1 MTDLVSRGH
10 LSPEWADLV
19 QDLFSYFLQSC
30 IEFSASHVPD
40 FQHLPQRLKQRLERF
55 PVEQLVVEHEAE
67 QRYSKDASGSESW
80 TATESTVRNVLSA
93 LSKID
98 VSRIQRQTSIYRL
111 GLDSISAV
119 QIASLLRNEGFKV
132 SASDVIANPTCER
145 LAQMQDD
152 QATTPSNGGPSGV
165 PTFDLELFRKQISQ
179 QIQGRGIP
187 LDVLESVL
195 PCTSMQEGIMAQ
207 FIKSAGRDYLN
218 FLAFRL
224 PSHFTG
230 VSLVDAWHTLC
241 DVHPIL
247 RTGFIPIEH
256 ERFSFAML
264 QYRSQDFEVPV
275 AMLHNNHGEDF
286 DVAQWR
292 LEASHDILERAHMHP
307 WSVMIV
313 ENDEECMMHLAIH
326 HSLYDAYSFRILVGD
341 LAKILRGEE
350 VAPRPGSEAALLQ
363 ILSSASSL
371 SDEGEAFWR
380 QQADKIVVN
389 KFPAMTPLREKE
401 RKVLIESA
409 TSSVAS
415 KTLEE
420 AVASSGHTLQAAL
433 QAAWT
438 RILAAYL
445 GEASVAFGVV
455 LSGRTTEATRDA
467 VFPCI
472 TALPVVAANVS
483 ENRGLLDQMLAYN
496 TELFKQQQQSLARI
510 QQWLGHPNSRSFDT
524 LLLYQKFDQDRSDS
538 LPWTLVDEH
547 ATVQYPVTIEIESSE
562 HGTLNYTLTYFSEV
576 LPAEQARLL
585 LAQFDATLCHLA
597 FSSDGDERGLIK
609 NSPEIFS
616 VLPPEQPGLPSP
628 VQLLHQ
634 FVEAQAAATPGKTA
648 LYFVDALDA
657 SGPSGRS
664 WTYHDLNANGNRV
677 ANALAP
683 YAKVGDIVAVDFD
696 KCPEAFFG
704 ILGIL
709 KAGCSFVALD
719 PGAPEARKEFI
730 LKDSGAVA
738 LLTAKKDGTS
748 LGKKAPVPVLQID
761 ESFLKF
767 QSADSANLSREIQP
781 SDVCY
786 CLYTSGTTGTPKGCE
801 ITHDNAVQ
809 CMLAFQHIFKGH
821 WDEDSRWLQFASLH
835 FDVSVLE
842 QYWSWS
848 VGITLVAAPRD
859 LLLEDLAGSI
869 SKLEITHIDLTPSLA
884 RLLHPDDVPSL
895 CRGVFITGGESLKQE
910 ILDVWGSKAVI
921 YNFYGPTEATIG
933 VTVFPRV
940 PQTGRASNIG
950 RQFIN
955 VGSYVLKPGTDI
967 PVLRGAV
974 GELCV
979 SGRLVGKGYLKR
991 EDLTAERFPTLRG
1004 SGERVYRTGDLVRVL
1019 HDGCFD
1025 FLGREDDQVKLRG
1038 QRLEIGE
1045 ITHAIRTGVEGISDV
1060 ATVVVRNEQQQK
1072 DFLVSFLVVGQGA
1085 KRAPA
1090 AELAIISTEESSSLC
1105 RQVRL
1110 ACQSKLPGYM
1120 VPTYVFQLPF
1130 IPLSPNNKAE
1140 VKELRGLFNKLSPD
1154 ELVSKASSAQTS
1166 LSSASLSA
1174 TGGIV
1179 AAAIAAM
1186 QSVNA
1191 STITP
1196 SSNIFELGID
1206 SISVLRLSRRLR
1218 EAGLVQASPAVVMRH
1233 PVVQDL
1239 AQVLEATGS
1248 SEVARSVAN
1257 ARQLVQA
1264 CSHRHK
1270 THVCNELKVRP
1281 NEIEYIAPC
1290 SPLQQGMLSR
1300 AGDEGMYFNS
1310 FRFKLAPQACAEGLQ
1325 IAWQR
1330 VVDEHA
1336 ILRTV
1341 FVETVEGCVQVALKQ
1356 RALPWAV
1363 VDGIG
1368 ADETLEELLDRRKR
1382 EWIARNSDGVQS
1394 PWEILLVTA
1403 PDGERILVLHIF
1415 HGLYDG
1421 NGMEGLMQRVW
1432 EEYQTSSAPTLH
1444 KTPSFLEALCHG
1456 PLRNY
1461 SGGKPFWVKHL
1472 TGWSFSSTRI
1482 IIGAPSNGAAT
1493 SCRLEVEFSALEQ
1506 LRTKLAVTH
1515 QAIVQAAWASVLTKR
1530 LSSTPTIGI
1539 ITSGRAMDLDGID
1552 HVVGPLFNT
1561 LPFFANIPSKEA
1573 SWSCLIQACHE
1584 YNTATLEFQH
1594 VPLRDVQKWCSG
1606 GKPLFDSLFSFQRE
1620 AAQTEER
1627 EWTDVE
1633 SEVVAD
1639 YPLALEATLD
1649 TDGRLRLLLVSQ
1661 GEKGQLEGLM
1671 DELEAALV
1679 EMVRS
1684 QGRELLSG
1692 TVVDQPAQQT
1702 DGISENERAEEE
1714 MGGFVWT
1721 EDARSI
1727 REEIALLA
1735 DVSPELVKEATALFE
1750 LGLDSIDVVK
1760 LAARLKQRG
1769 IIVKTSHLIKAQ
1781 TIAAT
1786 MGLLSTHPE
1795 NIKATNAHRLSGNVD
1810 AISTFRDRLTANG
1823 HDLSNIGTVFP
1834 TTPLQDS
1841 MVTEMV
1847 HSSFQLY
1854 FNHDV
1859 LKIGP
1864 GVDIERLKEAW
1875 NTVIAASPVLQTSF
1889 LPVKDPQL
1897 KAAYCQVVRP
1907 SSPTHILL
1915 DVELESTDDLA
1926 KVVDA
1931 SVKRAREGNA
1941 ESCLLQLI
1949 FANISG
1955 QRFLVLSMAHAL
1967 YDGWSLGLLHRDV
1980 EAAYHGRFVPRPTY
1994 EPYLREVISE
2004 DDEKAT
2010 EFWGGFLEGATP
2022 SMFSFSTSKA
2032 GAIEKVVRSEAVS
2045 SLPVSDIKKFCK
2057 QHAVTLQTLGQAC
2070 WAAIVATKTK
2080 SPDVSFGVVL
2090 SGRDTPEAEE
2100 IMFPTMN
2107 TVAVRSVLH
2116 GTVGSWVRYMQG
2128 NMAAIAA
2135 FQGFP
2140 LREAQKVVG
2149 GDGGPLFNSLFI
2161 QQRGGVGGDDGEV
2174 EGERLMRSV
2183 GGESAV
2189 DYPVCVV
2196 CLHCGV
2202 YVERFANPGCRR
2214 WRCLT
2219 PTSSGELPVTDAT
2232 HPATTQQL
2240 SSAN

>member
-1 MTDLVSRGH
+1 M
-10 LSPEWADLV
+10 
-19 QDLFSYFLQSC
+19 
-30 IEFSASHVPD
+30 
-40 FQHLPQRLKQRLERF
+40 
-55 PVEQLVVEHEAE
+55 EQLVVEPEAE
-67 QRYSKDASGSESW
+67 QRYSKDTSGSESW
-80 TATESTVRNVLSA
+80 TATECKVRNVLST
-93 LSKID
+93 LSRID

-132 SASDVIANPTCER
+132 SASDVIANPMCER
-145 LAQMQDD
+145 LARILND
-152 QATTPSNGGPSGV
+152 QTTALSNEGPSGV
-165 PTFDLELFRKQISQ
+165 PTFDLEFFRQQISQ
-179 QIQGRGIP
+179 QIQGRGVS

-224 PSHFTG
+224 TGHFTG
-230 VSLVDAWHTLC
+230 VSLVNAWHTLC
-241 DVHPIL
+241 KVHPIL

-256 ERFSFAML
+256 ERFSFSML
-264 QYRSQDFEVPV
+264 QYRSQEFEVPARV
-275 AMLHNNHGEDF
+275 LQNKHGEEF
-286 DVAQWR
+286 DVAKWR

-307 WSVMIV
+307 WSVMVV
-313 ENDEECMMHLAIH
+313 ENDEQCMMHLAIH

-363 ILSSASSL
+363 ILTSASSL
-371 SDEGEAFWR
+371 SEEGEAFWR
-380 QQADKIVVN
+380 QQADKVVVN
-389 KFPAMTPLREKE
+389 RFPAMTPLRETE
-401 RKVLIESA
+401 RRVLIESA

-415 KTLEE
+415 KTLEK

-445 GEASVAFGVV
+445 GEASVVFGVV
-455 LSGRTTEATRDA
+455 LSGRTTEVTRDA

-472 TALPVVAANVS
+472 TALPVVVTNVS

-496 TELFKQQQQSLARI
+496 TELFNQQQQSLARI
-510 QQWLGHPNSRSFDT
+510 QKWLRHPNSRSFDT
-524 LLLYQKFDQDRSDS
+524 LLLYQKFDQDRPES

-562 HGTLNYTLTYFSEV
+562 NGTLNYTLTYFSEV
-576 LPAEQARLL
+576 LPVDQARLL

-597 FSSDGDERGLIK
+597 FSPDGDERGLVK
-609 NSPEIFS
+609 NAPEIFS
-616 VLPPEQPGLPSP
+616 VLPPEQPELPSP

-634 FVEAQAAATPGKTA
+634 FVEAQAAATPDKIA
-648 LYFVDALDA
+648 LYFVDALNV
-657 SGPSGRS
+657 SGPSGRG

-677 ANALAP
+677 ANALVP

-696 KCPEAFFG
+696 KCPEAFFS

-730 LKDSGAVA
+730 LKDSGAVV
-738 LLTAKKDGTS
+738 LLTAKKDENS
-748 LGKKAPVPVLQID
+748 LGNPPPVPVLQID
-761 ESFLKF
+761 ETFL
-767 QSADSANLSREIQP
+767 QSESAEPATLCRQIQP

-809 CMLAFQHIFKGH
+809 CMLAFQHIFEGH

-940 PQTGRASNIG
+940 PKNGRASNIG

-991 EDLTAERFPTLRG
+991 EDLTAERFPTLSG

-1025 FLGREDDQVKLRG
+1025 FLGRADDQVKLRG

-1045 ITHAIRTGVEGISDV
+1045 INHAIRTGVEGISDV

-1072 DFLVSFLVVGQGA
+1072 DFLVSFLVVEQGG

-1090 AELAIISTEESSSLC
+1090 AKPAIISMEESSILC
-1105 RQVRL
+1105 RRARL
-1110 ACQSKLPGYM
+1110 VCQSKLPGYM

-1140 VKELRGLFNKLSPD
+1140 VKELRELFNKLTPD

-1166 LSSASLSA
+1166 PSSRLLSA
-1174 TGGIV
+1174 TGRIV
-1179 AAAIAAM
+1179 AAALAAM
-1186 QSVNA
+1186 QSVKV

-1196 SSNIFELGID
+1196 SANIFEFGID

-1233 PVVQDL
+1233 PIVQDL

-1248 SEVARSVAN
+1248 SEVARSIAN

-1264 CSHRHK
+1264 CSHRHR
-1270 THVCNELKVRP
+1270 THVCKELGVRP
-1281 NEIEYIAPC
+1281 DEIEYIAPC

-1300 AGDEGMYFNS
+1300 SGDEGMYFNS
-1310 FRFKLAPQACAEGLQ
+1310 FRFKLKPQACAEGLQ

-1330 VVDEHA
+1330 VFDEHA

-1341 FVETVEGCVQVALKQ
+1341 FVETVEGCVQVALKE
-1356 RALPWAV
+1356 RALPWTE
-1363 VDGIG
+1363 VDDIIG
-1368 ADETLEELLDRRKR
+1368 AEETLENLLDQRKK
-1382 EWIARNSDGVQS
+1382 EWIRRNADGVRF
-1394 PWEILLVTA
+1394 PWEIILGTA
-1403 PDGERILVLHIF
+1403 PGGDRMLVLHIF

-1421 NGMEGLMQRVW
+1421 NSMEALMQKVW
-1432 EEYQTSSAPTLH
+1432 EAYQASSPSSLH

-1461 SGGKPFWVKHL
+1461 SGTKPFWVEHL
-1472 TGWSFSSTRI
+1472 AGWSFSSTRA
-1482 IIGAPSNGAAT
+1482 IIGEPPNGAAA
-1493 SCRLEVEFSALEQ
+1493 SCRREVEFSALEQ
-1506 LRTKLAVTH
+1506 MRTKLAVTH

-1530 LSSTPTIGI
+1530 LSSSPTIGI
-1539 ITSGRAMDLDGID
+1539 ITSGRAVDLNGVDQVI
-1552 HVVGPLFNT
+1552 GPLFNT
-1561 LPFFANIPSKEA
+1561 LPFFAISSKA
-1573 SWSCLIQACHE
+1573 ATSSSLIRACHE

-1620 AAQTEER
+1620 TAQTEER
-1627 EWTDVE
+1627 EWTEVE

-1639 YPLALEATLD
+1639 YPLALEATLGV
-1649 TDGRLRLLLVSQ
+1649 DGRLRLLLVSQ
-1661 GEKGQLEGLM
+1661 GEKEQLEGLM
-1671 DELEAALV
+1671 DDLETALGKV
-1679 EMVRS
+1679 VRN

-1692 TVVDQPAQQT
+1692 TVVAQSSPQP
-1702 DGISENERAEEE
+1702 DGISESGREVDEKGRFA
-1714 MGGFVWT
+1714 WT

-1727 REEIALLA
+1727 QEEIALLA
-1735 DVSPELVKEATALFE
+1735 DVSPELVKETTALFE

-1769 IIVKTSHLIKAQ
+1769 IIVKTSHLLKAQ

-1786 MGLLSTHPE
+1786 MGLLSTQTE
-1795 NIKATNAHRLSGNVD
+1795 NTSTSNANQLSGNFE
-1810 AISTFRDRLTANG
+1810 AISAFRERLTAHG
-1823 HDLSNIGTVFP
+1823 HDLNSLGAVFP

-1841 MVTEMV
+1841 MVTEMI
-1847 HSSFQLY
+1847 HSGFQLY

-1859 LKIGP
+1859 LKIGA

-1875 NTVIAASPVLQTSF
+1875 NTVIAASPILQTTF
-1889 LPVKDPQL
+1889 LPVEDPQL
-1897 KAAYCQVVRP
+1897 KVAYCQAVR
-1907 SSPTHILL
+1907 TTLLTRMIL
-1915 DVELESTDDLA
+1915 DVELASTEDLPE
-1926 KVVDA
+1926 VMDA
-1931 SVKRAREGNA
+1931 SVQRAREGRA
-1941 ESCLLQLI
+1941 ESGLLQLI
-1949 FANISG
+1949 FANVSG
-1955 QRFLVLSMAHAL
+1955 QGFLVLSIAHAL

-1980 EAAYHGRFVPRPTY
+1980 EAAYHGRFAPRPTY
-1994 EPYLREVISE
+1994 ESYLNEVISE
-2004 DDEKAT
+2004 DNKKAT
-2010 EFWGGFLEGATP
+2010 EFWSGFLEGATP
-2022 SMFSFSTSKA
+2022 SMFSLSASKTEA
-2032 GAIEKVVRSEAVS
+2032 AEKVVRSEAVS
-2045 SLPVSDIKKFCK
+2045 SLSVSDLKTFCK

-2080 SPDVSFGVVL
+2080 SLDVSFGVVL

-2116 GTVGSWVRYMQG
+2116 GTVGSWVRYMQD

-2140 LREAQKVVG
+2140 LREAQKLVG

-2161 QQRGGVGGDDGEV
+2161 QQRSGLGGDGEEG
-2174 EGERLMRSV
+2174 EGERLMTSV

-2196 CLHCGV
+2196 CLLCV
-2202 YVERFANPGCRR
+2202 VCIWPC
-2214 WRCLT
+2214 
-2219 PTSSGELPVTDAT
+2219 
-2232 HPATTQQL
+2232 
-2240 SSAN
+2240 

>member
-1 MTDLVSRGH
+1 M
-10 LSPEWADLV
+10 

-40 FQHLPQRLKQRLERF
+40 FQSLPQQLKQRLEQF
-55 PVEQLVVEHEAE
+55 PVEQLVVEPEAK
-67 QRYSKDASGSESW
+67 QRYSKDTSGSESW
-80 TATESTVRNVLSA
+80 TATESKVRNVLST
-93 LSKID
+93 LSKI
-98 VSRIQRQTSIYRL
+98 SASKIQRHTSIYRL
-111 GLDSISAV
+111 GLDSITAV
-119 QIASLLRNEGFKV
+119 QIASLLRNEGFNV
-132 SASDVIANPTCER
+132 TASDVIANPTCER
-145 LAQMQDD
+145 LAQILDD
-152 QATTPSNGGPSGV
+152 HTKTLSNEGPSGV
-165 PTFDLELFRKQISQ
+165 PTLDLELFRQQISQ
-179 QIQGRGIP
+179 QIQGRGVS

-207 FIKSAGRDYLN
+207 FIKSTGRDYLN
-218 FLAFRL
+218 FLAFRF
-224 PSHFTG
+224 PGHFTG
-230 VSLVDAWHTLC
+230 ASLVNAWHTLC
-241 DVHPIL
+241 KVHPIL

-264 QYRSQDFEVPV
+264 QYRPNGFEVP
-275 AMLHNNHGEDF
+275 AMVLHNKDGEEF
-286 DVAQWR
+286 DVAKWR
-292 LEASHDILERAHMHP
+292 LEASHDILERVHMHP
-307 WSVMIV
+307 WSVKIV
-313 ENDEECMMHLAIH
+313 ENDQECMMHLAIH

-341 LAKILRGEE
+341 LAKILNGEE

-371 SDEGEAFWR
+371 SNEGEAFWR

-389 KFPAMTPLREKE
+389 KFPAMTPLRETE

-445 GEASVAFGVV
+445 GETSVVFGVV

-483 ENRGLLDQMLAYN
+483 ENRSLLDQMLAYN

-524 LLLYQKFDQDRSDS
+524 LLLYQKFDQDRSES

-547 ATVQYPVTIEIESSE
+547 ATVQYPVTIEIEGSE

-576 LPAEQARLL
+576 LSAEQARLL
-585 LAQFDATLCHLA
+585 LSQFDAMLCHLA
-597 FSSDGDERGLIK
+597 FSPDGDERGLIK
-609 NSPEIFS
+609 NAPEIFS
-616 VLPPEQPGLPSP
+616 VLPPEQPELPSP

-634 FVEAQAAATPGKTA
+634 FVESQAATTPDKTA
-648 LYFVDALDA
+648 LYFVDTLDA
-657 SGPSGRS
+657 SGSSGQS
-664 WTYHDLNANGNRV
+664 WTYLDLNANGNRV

-696 KCPEAFFG
+696 KCPEAFFS

-730 LKDSGAVA
+730 LEDSGAVV
-738 LLTAKKDGTS
+738 LLTSKRDEKRS
-748 LGKKAPVPVLQID
+748 EKPPQVPVLQIH
-761 ESFLKF
+761 ETFLQS
-767 QSADSANLSREIQP
+767 QSAEPAILSRDIQP

-801 ITHDNAVQ
+801 ITHENAVQ
-809 CMLAFQHIFKGH
+809 CMLAFQHIFEGH

-940 PQTGRASNIG
+940 PQNGRASNIG
-950 RQFIN
+950 RQFVN

-991 EDLTAERFPTLRG
+991 EDLTAERFPTLSG

-1025 FLGREDDQVKLRG
+1025 FLGRADDQVKLRG

-1045 ITHAIRTGVEGISDV
+1045 INHAIRTGVQGISDV

-1072 DFLVSFLVVGQGA
+1072 DFLVSFLVADQRG
-1085 KRAPA
+1085 RRDPA
-1090 AELAIISTEESSSLC
+1090 AKLAIISTEESSNLC
-1105 RQVRL
+1105 RRARL

-1140 VKELRGLFNKLSPD
+1140 VKGLRGLFNKLSPE
-1154 ELVSKASSAQTS
+1154 ELVSKASSSQ
-1166 LSSASLSA
+1166 SSSSNTSLSA
-1174 TGGIV
+1174 TGKIV
-1179 AAAIAAM
+1179 AAALAAM
-1186 QSVNA
+1186 QSVDA
-1191 STITP
+1191 STMTS

-1233 PVVQDL
+1233 PIVQDL

-1248 SEVARSVAN
+1248 SEVARSAAN

-1270 THVCNELKVRP
+1270 THVCNELGIRP
-1281 NEIEYIAPC
+1281 SEIEYIAPC

-1310 FRFKLAPQACAEGLQ
+1310 FRFKLGPQVCAEGLR

-1341 FVETVEGCVQVALKQ
+1341 FVETVEGSVQVALKQ
-1356 RALPWAV
+1356 RALPWTEVDV
-1363 VDGIG
+1363 V
-1368 ADETLEELLDRRKR
+1368 AAEETLEELLGQRKR
-1382 EWIARNSDGVQS
+1382 EWVARNADGVRS
-1394 PWEILLVTA
+1394 PWEILIVTA
-1403 PDGERILVLHIF
+1403 PGCERILVLHMF

-1421 NGMEGLMQRVW
+1421 NSMEALIQRVW
-1432 EEYQTSSAPTLH
+1432 EEYQASSESTLH

-1461 SGGKPFWVKHL
+1461 TGSKPFWVEHL
-1472 TGWSFSSTRI
+1472 AGWCFSSTRAI
-1482 IIGAPSNGAAT
+1482 TGEPSNGAAA
-1493 SCRLEVEFSALEQ
+1493 SCRREVEFSALEQ

-1539 ITSGRAMDLDGID
+1539 ITSGRAIDLDGVDRVI
-1552 HVVGPLFNT
+1552 GPLFNT
-1561 LPFFANIPSKEA
+1561 LPFFANGSSKEA
-1573 SWSCLIQACHE
+1573 SWSSLIQACHE

-1606 GKPLFDSLFSFQRE
+1606 GKPLFDSLFSFQRDN
-1620 AAQTEER
+1620 AQNNER
-1627 EWTDVE
+1627 EWTEVE

-1639 YPLALEATLD
+1639 YPLALEATLGV
-1649 TDGRLRLLLVSQ
+1649 DGRLRLLLVSQ
-1661 GEKGQLEGLM
+1661 AEKGQLEGLM
-1671 DELEAALV
+1671 DELETALGG
-1679 EMVRS
+1679 MVRN
-1684 QGRELLSG
+1684 QGREFHSR
-1692 TVVDQPAQQT
+1692 TVVDEPAQQP
-1702 DGISENERAEEE
+1702 DGISENGRAEEE
-1714 MGGFVWT
+1714 MGGFAWT
-1721 EDARSI
+1721 EEARAI
-1727 REEIALLA
+1727 QEEVALLA
-1735 DVSPELVKEATALFE
+1735 GVSPELVKETTALFE

-1769 IIVKTSHLIKAQ
+1769 IIIKTSHLIKAQ
-1781 TIAAT
+1781 TISAT
-1786 MGLLSTHPE
+1786 ARLLSTQ
-1795 NIKATNAHRLSGNVD
+1795 TNNTKTSNANRPSGNVD
-1810 AISTFRDRLTANG
+1810 AISAFRDRLTANG
-1823 HDLSNIGTVFP
+1823 HDLDSIGTVFP

-1847 HSSFQLY
+1847 HSAFQVY

-1875 NTVIAASPVLQTSF
+1875 NTVIAASPILQTTF
-1889 LPVKDPQL
+1889 LPVDDPQL
-1897 KAAYCQVVRP
+1897 KAAYFQVVRT
-1907 SSPTHILL
+1907 SSPTHVLL
-1915 DVELESTDDLA
+1915 DVELASTEDLA

-1931 SVKRAREGNA
+1931 SVQRAREGNA
-1941 ESCLLQLI
+1941 ESGLLQLI
-1949 FANISG
+1949 FANIYG
-1955 QRFLVLSMAHAL
+1955 QRFLVLSIAHAL

-1980 EAAYHGRFVPRPTY
+1980 EAAYHGRFAPRPTY
-1994 EPYLREVISE
+1994 ESYLNEVISE
-2004 DDEKAT
+2004 DDEPAT
-2010 EFWGGFLEGATP
+2010 KFWSGFLEGATP
-2022 SMFSFSTSKA
+2022 SMLPLSDPKRVATEKA
-2032 GAIEKVVRSEAVS
+2032 VRSEAVS
-2045 SLPVSDIKKFCK
+2045 SLPVCDLKTFCK
-2057 QHAVTLQTLGQAC
+2057 QHVVTLQALGQAC

-2080 SPDVSFGVVL
+2080 SLDVSFGVVL
-2090 SGRDTPEAEE
+2090 SGRETPEAEE

-2116 GTVGSWVRYMQG
+2116 GTVGSWVKYMQE

-2140 LREAQKVVG
+2140 LREAQKLVG

-2161 QQRGGVGGDDGEV
+2161 QQRGGVGGDDREK
-2174 EGERLMRSV
+2174 EGEGLMASV

-2196 CLHCGV
+2196 CLIRV
-2202 YVERFANPGCRR
+2202 
-2214 WRCLT
+2214 CLW
-2219 PTSSGELPVTDAT
+2219 LC
-2232 HPATTQQL
+2232 
-2240 SSAN
+2240 